1 MKFNIKQYFA
11 ETLTEFKKV
20 VWPDKRYAT
29 AATTIIIVLSL
40 LTGVLV
46 MIIDFILTKFFGL
59 LLR

>member
-29 AATTIIIVLSL
+29 VATTIIIVLSL
-40 LTGVLV
+40 MTGLIVMGMDLV
-46 MIIDFILTKFFGL
+46 LTKFFGL